1 MDWDGVGTFALFL
14 SMGGVSLGLMVLAG
28 FRMKLKQRLE
38 MQRLEGGSQ
47 DEIEQLREELHDA
60 LEQQH
65 AQITDLQER
74 LDFTERLLTKGKE

>member
-1 MDWDGVGTFALFL
+1 MDWDGLGTLALFF

-38 MQRLEGGSQ
+38 LQRLEGGSHE
-47 DEIEQLREELHDA
+47 DVEQLREEMHDA

-65 AQITDLQER
+65 AQIADLQER

>member
-38 MQRLEGGSQ
+38 LQRLQGDSP
-47 DEIEQLREELHDA
+47 DEIEHLREELHDI
-60 LEQQH
+60 LEQQN
-65 AQITDLQER
+65 AQIVDLQER
-74 LDFTERLLTKGKE
+74 LDFTERLLTKGKD